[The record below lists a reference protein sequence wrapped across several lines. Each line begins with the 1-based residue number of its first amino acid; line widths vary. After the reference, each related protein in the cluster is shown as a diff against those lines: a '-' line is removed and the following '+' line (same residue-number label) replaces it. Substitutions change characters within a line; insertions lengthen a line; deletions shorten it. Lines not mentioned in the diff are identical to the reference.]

1 MPFIPSSPRAEET
14 QGERRV
20 ILGTPAQPLTSEVTL
35 WTSKH
40 IGKQQGWY
48 FPAWRWRNSTP
59 LSPDDLP

>member
-20 ILGTPAQPLTSEVTL
+20 ILGIPAQPLISEVTL

-40 IGKQQGWY
+40 IGKTMGLVLPSLEMEKQH
-48 FPAWRWRNSTP
+48 ST
-59 LSPDDLP
+59 LTE